1 MNLILLLLISLT
13 SLWALLIL
21 YRNNKLLH
29 PLFIANVLFLVSSVV
44 GYYKYTQFSK
54 NQSLEI
60 NDSDVSRYLFFYLL
74 CLLLTIIG
82 WLLGKKSKI
91 QNPKKRFMGSRFL
104 SYWSIILI
112 VISIY
117 SHHLLVSSAGGYI
130 SFYSVS
136 HMSALGSQLSGT
148 PVIYMFGLSLGIL
161 AILFSVLSF
170 FIEKKKKKKGGRLV
184 LSIFISIVY
193 LIPQIL
199 GGDRGEMI
207 KIALIW
213 MLSFNIYRG
222 WKPPKR
228 KFILIG
234 AFSLIFFMG
243 AGAWRE
249 NFTINSQSSDFN
261 FEEIFDAAIGSSG
274 PYNGDIF
281 FLSSYLMKISNDN
294 QVFGFGLGYYN
305 YLLYTMVPKVI
316 LPSKDDL
323 FLYDARKELINKI
336 NYNIGATFDG
346 VSDSYVQFYI
356 FGPFVWFFY
365 FYLLSRIYRKITKDK
380 SDVYSI
386 ILYILGF
393 ISIVWMFSHGTIGAI
408 GNFIFLILI
417 IKSINNLNFFKL

>member
-1 MNLILLLLISLT
+1 
-13 SLWALLIL
+13 
-21 YRNNKLLH
+21 
-29 PLFIANVLFLVSSVV
+29 
-44 GYYKYTQFSK
+44 
-54 NQSLEI
+54 
-60 NDSDVSRYLFFYLL
+60 
-74 CLLLTIIG
+74 
-82 WLLGKKSKI
+82 
-91 QNPKKRFMGSRFL
+91 
-104 SYWSIILI
+104 
-112 VISIY
+112 
-117 SHHLLVSSAGGYI
+117 
-130 SFYSVS
+130 
-136 HMSALGSQLSGT
+136 MSALGSQLSGT

-161 AILFSVLSF
+161 SILFSVLSF
-170 FIEKKKKKKGGRLV
+170 FIEKKKKKKGSRLV
-184 LSIFISIVY
+184 LSIFITIIY

-207 KIALIW
+207 KIAFIW

-222 WKPPKR
+222 WKPPRR

-261 FEEIFDAAIGSSG
+261 FEEILDSAIGDSG
-274 PYNGDIF
+274 PYKGDIF

-305 YLLYTMVPKVI
+305 YLVHTMVPKAI
-316 LPSKDDL
+316 LHFKDDL
-323 FLYDARKELINKI
+323 FLYDARKELMEKTQ
-336 NYNIGATFDG
+336 YNIGATFDG

-365 FYLLSRIYRKITKDK
+365 FYLLSRIYIKITNDK
-380 SDVYSI
+380 NDVYSI
-386 ILYILGF
+386 ILYILAF

-417 IKSINNLNFFKL
+417 IKSINKLNFFKL